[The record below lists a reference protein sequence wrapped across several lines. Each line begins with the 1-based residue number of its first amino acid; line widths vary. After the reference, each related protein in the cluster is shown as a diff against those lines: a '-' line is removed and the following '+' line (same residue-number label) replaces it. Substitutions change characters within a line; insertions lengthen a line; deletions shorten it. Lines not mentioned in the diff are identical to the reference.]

1 MYDIIELEQ
10 KIVTGVDS
18 ESESISN
25 KEILNEFAKIKNGM
39 DPYIQARL
47 ILSIATCLDITEDQY
62 NSMNTDLKENH
73 KMAVSNLKNFKIFF
87 SEKKS
92 KNRRQN
98 QINKEELKVFKN
110 STTTMKYRS
119 LRSKCS
125 LESLIEKCSNNNL
138 KEFNWINQPTTFPT
152 GKKQKQ
158 KINNRFNEDDD
169 EEINDSDPCIILF
182 VIGGISYNEIVA
194 LEKIQSKLSHK
205 LYIGSNIVFNP
216 KNFIDEL
223 SNINN
228 ESDNLFND
236 NESKVHL
243 KNVEI
248 EIS

>member
-1 MYDIIELEQ
+1 MEQ

-25 KEILNEFAKIKNGM
+25 KEILNEFAKLKNGM
-39 DPYIQARL
+39 DVNIQARL
-47 ILSIATCLDITEDQY
+47 ILSITTSLDITEDQY
-62 NSMNTDLKENH
+62 NAMNSELKESH
-73 KMAVSNLKNFKIFF
+73 KRAISNLKNFKIFF

-98 QINKEELKVFKN
+98 QINKEEMKVFKN
-110 STTTMKYRS
+110 STSTMKYRS

-125 LESLIEKCSNNNL
+125 LESLVEKCSNNNL
-138 KEFNWINQPTTFPT
+138 KEFSWINQPTTFPT

-169 EEINDSDPCIILF
+169 DEISDSDPCIILF

-194 LEKIQSKLSHK
+194 LEKLQPKLSHK
-205 LYIGSNIVFNP
+205 LYIGSNNSFNP
-216 KNFIDEL
+216 NNFIEEL

-243 KNVEI
+243 KNI
-248 EIS
+248 ELEMP